1 MKNISSFFERAP
13 THYTHH
19 VYLGGYPVRLYVDGS
34 KVYCSAAD
42 VRLITRSELTPRR
55 VDNLP
60 KQLFLLTDVLEA
72 LEEAGVIDDS
82 IASTVNGK
90 SPRGMTLT
98 EYFSKHKQ
106 LPKLEL
112 SEFKKIPESD
122 YFHTQM
128 VDLAK
133 KDAVFGKRVDSDS
146 TTEDTG
152 DESEQMPKRR
162 SRRHSR
168 ILPEEI
174 VEVHGHRIG
183 SVSDGGETFYRG
195 HHVGNILGRQIP
207 RPAGTYRVINGK
219 IYVTKERLDEL
230 FSDNKSLKRRS
241 RPRRKVDMPKVKTE
255 RKRPRDEDVVDLT
268 QDEPSAKKRVTE
280 NDDHYTEL
288 FKHLDAEQ
296 KRIMWVRLSK
306 ELFKDE

>member
-1 MKNISSFFERAP
+1 MKNIDSFFPRVFMD
-13 THYTHH
+13 YTHH
-19 VYLGGYPVRLYVDGS
+19 VYLGGYPIRLYVEGT
-34 KVYCSAAD
+34 KIYCSAAD
-42 VRLITRSELTPRR
+42 IKLITRAELTPRR
-55 VDNLP
+55 VGNLP
-60 KQLFLLTDVLEA
+60 KHLFLLTDVLEA
-72 LEEAGVIDDS
+72 LEEFGVIDDS

-90 SPRGMTLT
+90 STRGMTLT

-133 KDAVFGKRVDSDS
+133 KDAVFGKRVDSDT
-146 TTEDTG
+146 TTENTG
-152 DESEQMPKRR
+152 DESEQIQKRI
-162 SRRHSR
+162 RRHSR

-174 VEVHGHRIG
+174 VEVHGHQIG

-195 HHVGNILGRQIP
+195 NHVSDILGRQIP

-230 FSDNKSLKRRS
+230 FSDSKSPKRRA
-241 RPRRKVDMPKVKTE
+241 RPRRKVDTSKVKSE
-255 RKRPRDEDVVDLT
+255 QKRPRDDDVVDLT
-268 QDEPSAKKRVTE
+268 QDEPPAKKRVAGS
-280 NDDHYTEL
+280 DDHYTEL